1 MARGIFL
8 DQGSNPCLL
17 YWQADSLP
25 LSHQRNPTEL
35 LFFFFVMRTLVYS
48 LSNFQICN
56 TVLLTTVTKETY
68 QLHLWASYAKIR
80 DITGKESHPKSF
92 WVDKFENLSFLNTL
106 GQWEHSHPCLEER
119 SFLLTRDTTE
129 LSSQEGVS

>member
-1 MARGIFL
+1 MWHLPGSGIKPLPPVLAGRFSTTEPPEKPYRVIFL
-8 DQGSNPCLL
+8 FL
-17 YWQADSLP
+17 
-25 LSHQRNPTEL
+25 
-35 LFFFFVMRTLVYS
+35 VMRTLVYS

-56 TVLLTTVTKETY
+56 TVLLTIVTKETY

-80 DITGKESHPKSF
+80 DVTGKESHPKSF
-92 WVDKFENLSFLNTL
+92 WVDKFENPSFLNTL

-119 SFLLTRDTTE
+119 SFLLTRDITE